1 MNRKVLVDSIN
12 RIYAEN
18 KSMLNGLP
26 ADKRFLIRGFLD
38 TFLRT
43 VQAAEDEEVEE
54 YAAFTHY
61 FVELIQSGE
70 EVDIPPEI
78 QALAKKRFGVD
89 VDAKALQSAF
99 SKLAKSPEVMRILD
113 ELVAAF
119 DSAEAD

>member
-18 KSMLNGLP
+18 KSMLSGLP

-43 VQAAEDEEVEE
+43 VQAAEDKELEE
-54 YAAFTHY
+54 YSAFTHY

-89 VDAKALQSAF
+89 VDAKALQSAL
-99 SKLAKSPEVMRILD
+99 SKLAKSPEVMKILD
-113 ELVAAF
+113 ELVDAF
-119 DSAEAD
+119 DSASTD